1 MTNKERL
8 LIVAVFVIAL
18 VGGGILAMN
27 LLGGGGDGG
36 ATPSPAAV
44 ASGSPTPT
52 PPLTAPPIES
62 PSATAEPSAPAS
74 PEPSPST
81 SPGPS
86 VAPGEPATIVL
97 SGLKLDAKDDPA
109 GKDRSIGFRTDGTGD
124 VTASVSAVSPQ
135 GNVVM
140 CLGAGGGQLDC
151 TPTASGVL
159 SAVAPDGGGDFV
171 LTLRGEGVEA
181 PIVDVTITFP
191 ATAPA
196 VIIAGAR
203 FDGTLYP
210 ETNGITATVTPRRN
224 GDLTLAA
231 DWAATRSCTR
241 SSFVSRAAREA
252 WCWRTR
258 ARRRAWRRHGR
269 SPLPTGG
276 RWPCGTPKTGSDPRR
291 WTRRSPGPDLRRGA
305 VQALSRAPTGGRR
318 DGTIVAVRRDRRSM
332 VRPRAGP
339 QSEGTFRGLS
349 RPGTVPAMPPPL
361 SRPECPSTV
370 LPEPS
375 PPRASS
381 W

>member
-1 MTNKERL
+1 MTTKERL

-36 ATPSPAAV
+36 ATQSPAAV
-44 ASGSPTPT
+44 ASGSPTQTSPV
-52 PPLTAPPIES
+52 TAPPIES

-86 VAPGEPATIVL
+86 VAPGEPATIAL
-97 SGLKLDAKDDPA
+97 DGLKLDAKDDPA

-124 VTASVSAVSPQ
+124 VTAIVSAVSPQ

-224 GDLTLAA
+224 GDLTLTA
-231 DWAATRSCTR
+231 DWGGHPFLYEVELREQGGPGSVVLADQGPATRMAET
-241 SSFVSRAAREA
+241 
-252 WCWRTR
+252 
-258 ARRRAWRRHGR
+258 
-269 SPLPTGG
+269 
-276 RWPCGTPKTGSDPRR
+276 WPITPPSR
-291 WTRRSPGPDLRRGA
+291 WTVALRNAEDGFGPTEMDA
-305 VQALSRAPTGGRR
+305 
-318 DGTIVAVRRDRRSM
+318 TIAW
-332 VRPRAGP
+332 P
-339 QSEGTFRGLS
+339 
-349 RPGTVPAMPPPL
+349 
-361 SRPECPSTV
+361 
-370 LPEPS
+370 
-375 PPRASS
+375 
-381 W
+381 